1 MWLGVVLVLLHMGAY
16 VLMEYIEVTDIREV
30 EYLNKSASDYSI
42 VLKDVP
48 ADVTKEQVQY

>member
-1 MWLGVVLVLLHMGAY
+1 LVLLHMGAY

-48 ADVTKEQVQY
+48 ADVTKEQVQK